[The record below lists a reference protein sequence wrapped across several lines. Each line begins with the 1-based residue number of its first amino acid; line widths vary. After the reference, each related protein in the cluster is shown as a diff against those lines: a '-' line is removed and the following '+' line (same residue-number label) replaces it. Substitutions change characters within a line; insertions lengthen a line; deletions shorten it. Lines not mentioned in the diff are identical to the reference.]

1 MKRFLKLFIFLQTL
15 ILVFLFVTSIYNIYE
30 KNNIINNNNVAYQL
44 EDNSATNRGELY
56 DELIKDNIPFEFIKN
71 DLKSESIVYHVFK
84 SPNSTQKEYS
94 ILASDSRIEY
104 FSANKQDFQDSSGIF
119 YTNPNFSISK
129 NSNLDIV
136 QVNENNINYNQIL
149 LVNGIN
155 LIVLLLFS
163 IIVYFIFTSTE
174 LKKITLKKMIG
185 FSSWKISKEYLYTT
199 SRLQTIFFL
208 IEIFVITVYAFV
220 NQANWLMLLLI
231 LLICSFVSVIVNCLL
246 MWLSQ
251 LLIFRIN
258 ISNMLKNSNFNKMI
272 SHILIPAKFLFI
284 VSFCFSFYYLTTTL
298 NNMSQITNRMELY
311 NSFANQYTSDGFNSD
326 IYEKILKNTDERN
339 EFSSNTKKLYTTA
352 TNGYLVDDNFFQ
364 IRDENKYLLINHNF
378 YKSSIQNKVSAET
391 LGTNPNDIYV
401 LIPRVDNYDLQGVQN
416 EIDEELTTTY
426 PNYDQFYGSNV
437 QLNSEP
443 INTHYLYYEN
453 NLSLE
458 YFSSNMQ
465 EFKKSNNPIL
475 IIDNGAFS
483 GLFYADLLNSKALYF
498 EENSLSDF
506 YNLMVDYQ
514 LNDIVVPGSVLTPFE
529 KEIENDKFV
538 ISNMSFF
545 MVVFITTTVFV
556 IVFSDKIRILADRK
570 KYAIK
575 NLLGFSFIK
584 LFKSYIIFSIILIG
598 LLLVLSIF
606 IRVFLLGAVLL
617 LFDLFILYWQYKQLV
632 ERKINNSLKG
642 E

>member
-1 MKRFLKLFIFLQTL
+1 
-15 ILVFLFVTSIYNIYE
+15 
-30 KNNIINNNNVAYQL
+30 
-44 EDNSATNRGELY
+44 
-56 DELIKDNIPFEFIKN
+56 
-71 DLKSESIVYHVFK
+71 
-84 SPNSTQKEYS
+84 
-94 ILASDSRIEY
+94 
-104 FSANKQDFQDSSGIF
+104 
-119 YTNPNFSISK
+119 
-129 NSNLDIV
+129 
-136 QVNENNINYNQIL
+136 
-149 LVNGIN
+149 
-155 LIVLLLFS
+155 
-163 IIVYFIFTSTE
+163 
-174 LKKITLKKMIG
+174 
-185 FSSWKISKEYLYTT
+185 
-199 SRLQTIFFL
+199 
-208 IEIFVITVYAFV
+208 
-220 NQANWLMLLLI
+220 
-231 LLICSFVSVIVNCLL
+231 
-246 MWLSQ
+246 
-251 LLIFRIN
+251 
-258 ISNMLKNSNFNKMI
+258 
-272 SHILIPAKFLFI
+272 
-284 VSFCFSFYYLTTTL
+284 
-298 NNMSQITNRMELY
+298 MELY

-465 EFKKSNNPIL
+465 EFKKSNTPIL

>member
-231 LLICSFVSVIVNCLL
+231 LLICSFV
-246 MWLSQ
+246 
-251 LLIFRIN
+251 
-258 ISNMLKNSNFNKMI
+258 
-272 SHILIPAKFLFI
+272 
-284 VSFCFSFYYLTTTL
+284 
-298 NNMSQITNRMELY
+298 
-311 NSFANQYTSDGFNSD
+311 
-326 IYEKILKNTDERN
+326 
-339 EFSSNTKKLYTTA
+339 
-352 TNGYLVDDNFFQ
+352 
-364 IRDENKYLLINHNF
+364 
-378 YKSSIQNKVSAET
+378 
-391 LGTNPNDIYV
+391 
-401 LIPRVDNYDLQGVQN
+401 
-416 EIDEELTTTY
+416 
-426 PNYDQFYGSNV
+426 
-437 QLNSEP
+437 
-443 INTHYLYYEN
+443 
-453 NLSLE
+453 
-458 YFSSNMQ
+458 
-465 EFKKSNNPIL
+465 
-475 IIDNGAFS
+475 
-483 GLFYADLLNSKALYF
+483 
-498 EENSLSDF
+498 
-506 YNLMVDYQ
+506 
-514 LNDIVVPGSVLTPFE
+514 
-529 KEIENDKFV
+529 
-538 ISNMSFF
+538 
-545 MVVFITTTVFV
+545 
-556 IVFSDKIRILADRK
+556 
-570 KYAIK
+570 
-575 NLLGFSFIK
+575 
-584 LFKSYIIFSIILIG
+584 
-598 LLLVLSIF
+598 
-606 IRVFLLGAVLL
+606 
-617 LFDLFILYWQYKQLV
+617 
-632 ERKINNSLKG
+632 
-642 E
+642 